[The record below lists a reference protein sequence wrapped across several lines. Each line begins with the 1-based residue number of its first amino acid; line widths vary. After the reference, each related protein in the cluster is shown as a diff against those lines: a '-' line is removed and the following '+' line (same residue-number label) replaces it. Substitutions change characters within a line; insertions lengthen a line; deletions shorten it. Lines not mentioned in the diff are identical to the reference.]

1 MYSAILLKGVSHTTA
16 TSSLFFLALTQLKMK
31 LKYYCYITIHV
42 SNSFKITTTPS
53 LWFRYMALIHITLF
67 LELDVIICYFHV
79 HLNGIKYFLC
89 IKKQRFWFILSIKF
103 FTSKLVC
110 QSRIFFSVP
119 CILLTIE
126 VVSLY
131 FRETKRLWNSW
142 EWWIQHGLTIDQQA
156 CIMKSYTVLWDS
168 QQWPIDA
175 YHAQVLRQHFG
186 SLGCCDY

>member
-1 MYSAILLKGVSHTTA
+1 M
-16 TSSLFFLALTQLKMK
+16 
-31 LKYYCYITIHV
+31 YITIHV
-42 SNSFKITTTPS
+42 PHSFKRTTTSS
-53 LWFRYMALIHITLF
+53 LWFCYMALIHIPVHVTLF
-67 LELDVIICYFHV
+67 LELNIIICYFHV

-110 QSRIFFSVP
+110 QCRIFFSVP
-119 CILLTIE
+119 FILLTIE

-156 CIMKSYTVLWDS
+156 CITKSYTVLWDS

>member
-89 IKKQRFWFILSIKF
+89 IKKQRFRFILSIKI

-110 QSRIFFSVP
+110 QCRIFFSVHVFYKQWKLSLFTSEKP
-119 CILLTIE
+119 RGYGTHENGGFNMAWPLTN
-126 VVSLY
+126 
-131 FRETKRLWNSW
+131 K
-142 EWWIQHGLTIDQQA
+142 
-156 CIMKSYTVLWDS
+156 
-168 QQWPIDA
+168 
-175 YHAQVLRQHFG
+175 HA
-186 SLGCCDY
+186 